1 MKTAVSVRDT
11 TMEILGVPEG
21 PQHAGE
27 DKSQTHHILGLRARK
42 NPAFQ
47 SLSMLSDSSVKVV
60 LLTAVKT

>member
-1 MKTAVSVRDT
+1 
-11 TMEILGVPEG
+11 MEILGVPEG

-27 DKSQTHHILGLRARK
+27 DKSQTHHILGLQARK

-47 SLSMLSDSSVKVV
+47 SLSTLSDSSVKVV